1 VVDFADSC
9 GGGGES
15 VEGEGDS
22 PGASEEEEGGGSKSE
37 EQVGESPNKLAALGI
52 VSAGSL

>member
-1 VVDFADSC
+1 VVDFSEA

-15 VEGEGDS
+15 GEKEGDS

-37 EQVGESPNKLAALGI
+37 EEEGESPNKLEALGL